1 MMHSIRKGGKITP
14 REMAWFPFHPA
25 AEAVTQAVRLL
36 IPLITPAKNGKL
48 VFCNIKER
56 ISNHGINY
64 DSHKVYFLWLEKCI
78 DFFLIIGLG
87 ENEVL
92 YMTNY
97 GSKK

>member
-1 MMHSIRKGGKITP
+1 MHSIRKGEKITP

-36 IPLITPAKNGKL
+36 IPLMTPAKNGKL
-48 VFCNIKER
+48 VFCNMKER

-64 DSHKVYFLWLEKCI
+64 DSHKVYLLWLEKCI